1 MRQGSSRHPAHR
13 WNAGLMTSA
22 TVKISNR
29 LGLHARAAAKLV
41 HVANQFSCDITV
53 ATGSERV
60 EAKSILGLLLLAA
73 ALGSELT
80 IECSGEDEGD
90 AIAALV
96 QLVESRFGEG
106 E

>member
-1 MRQGSSRHPAHR
+1 
-13 WNAGLMTSA
+13 MTSA
-22 TVKISNR
+22 TVTITNR

-41 HVANQFSCDITV
+41 QLANQFRCDITV
-53 ATGSERV
+53 ARGSETV

-80 IECSGEDEGD
+80 IECDGEDEAD
-90 AIAALV
+90 AVAALV
-96 QLVESRFGEG
+96 ELVSSRFGEG